1 MGSKPK
7 YLVHRRNELKK
18 LYYVVLYILEEAS
31 SIEIYNYITNHNLIG
46 KRLRM
51 RDKRSIA
58 HSMNFISNTRYDR
71 KLKKWFI
78 VDRTKE
84 FTPRELEIYQQ
95 IVTGERIGYA
105 YRRREKGRV

>member
-18 LYYVVLYILEEAS
+18 LYYVVLYILREAS

-46 KRLRM
+46 KRLRL

-58 HSMNFISNTRYDR
+58 HSMNFVSNTKYDH

-78 VDRTKE
+78 IDRNKK
-84 FTPRELEIYQQ
+84 FTVRELEIYQQ

-105 YRRREKGRV
+105 YRRREKTKV